1 MSFLVAHSSHWQSK
15 AILVTGGSAGLGK
28 EIARAFLKE
37 GANVVIAARG
47 EESLRRAEEE
57 LKSDEDGEGRRGEV
71 LGLQAD
77 VTDEAQVQSLVE
89 QTIARFGRLDVL
101 VNCAGRSM
109 RGEVLATTPR
119 QFAELIDLNFL
130 SAVRCTRAAAEH
142 LLKAGGSIVNIG
154 SLASKFAPRFLGAYP
169 ASKFPLAAYSQQLRL
184 ELGPRG
190 LHVLLVCPGPI
201 ARDEQRT
208 YHAEGDR
215 SLPEAAR
222 RPGGGA
228 RLKGIPADWLARKIV
243 RACRKRKR
251 ELIVPWKANLLLV
264 AQAFSTRL
272 GDWLLRKNSG

>member
-1 MSFLVAHSSHWQSK
+1 MPRSSSWQAK
-15 AILVTGGSAGLGK
+15 TILVTGGSAGLGK
-28 EIARAFLKE
+28 EIARAFLTE

-47 EESLRRAEEE
+47 EQSLRRAEEE
-57 LKSDEDGEGRRGEV
+57 LSAAVADKGVREV
-71 LGLQAD
+71 LSLQAD
-77 VTDEAQVQSLVE
+77 VTNEDQVRAMVE

-101 VNCAGRSM
+101 VNCAGRST
-109 RGEVLATTPR
+109 RGEVLATTTE

-142 LLKAGGSIVNIG
+142 LLKAGGSVVNIG

-201 ARDEQRT
+201 AREEQRT
-208 YHAEGDR
+208 YDSAADP
-215 SLPEAAR
+215 SLPESAR

-228 RLKGIPADWLARKIV
+228 RLKGIAADWLAGKIV
-243 RACRKRKR
+243 SACRKRKR

-272 GDWLLRKNSG
+272 GDWLLRRNSG